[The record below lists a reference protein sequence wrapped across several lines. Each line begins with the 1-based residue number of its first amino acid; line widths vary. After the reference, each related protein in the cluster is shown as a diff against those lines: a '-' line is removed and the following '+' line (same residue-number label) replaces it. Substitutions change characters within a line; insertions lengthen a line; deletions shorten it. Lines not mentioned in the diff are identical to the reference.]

1 MDLLSFGIA
10 VVVCIG
16 MLHLTA
22 FWVVK
27 QMHPVEPEPEPV
39 FTQPTPVIVNEPKPN
54 EEHVPTETPSTE
66 RELSVIIPTVPEDTP
81 VQRDTGV
88 DIPNA

>member
-22 FWVVK
+22 FWVLR
-27 QMHPVEPEPEPV
+27 QMHPPEPEV
-39 FTQPTPVIVNEPKPN
+39 AFTQPAPVIVNDHPKPV
-54 EEHVPTETPSTE
+54 EEPVQTETTHTE
-66 RELSVIIPTVPEDTP
+66 RELSVIIPTIPDDPP

-88 DIPNA
+88 DIPDA